1 MPRPKNKDEYRAE
14 LAETFAHILEEQGL
28 NWKKEWHGQGI
39 NAPYNAV
46 TKAHYRGINAFWLSL
61 VSMAKGY
68 TDPRWVTMV
77 QIMDNDGKYHP
88 KESWHLKKG
97 SKAAYVEY
105 WYPYD
110 LKEKKAVTW
119 KQYKDALNDG
129 RTEAEFK
136 LSSRYYAVFNAQNVE
151 GMPPLEVKQVQSV
164 PIDQL
169 VQTLSQNMGVP
180 VFTDGG
186 DRAYY
191 SPRKDEIHLPK
202 PESFF
207 SEYAFNST
215 ALHELAHSTGHASR
229 LNRDLSGGFGSQAY
243 AYEELVAEMCSAF
256 MSADLAATATPEHI
270 ENHKA
275 YVQSWIKAIR
285 EKPETLVKAIKDAQE
300 AAVYMDSQAELIPE
314 EENRK
319 VMESA
324 MEISEDKIRTPE
336 SDAVSSWKIV
346 MVSEGGTK
354 QDYRL
359 GFSSEAEARRAAAAE
374 GWKYVDENQFEW
386 SLEVE
391 EATGLEIP
399 PAKEAVK
406 ENEPIFDFE
415 GDGFSIYQV
424 GFPDEQRV
432 RFMGMDWLKRHDIP
446 VDRKNYDLVYTA
458 PLEEDTDLEDL
469 YRRFNAEI
477 PEDFR
482 GASMN
487 VSDVVVIKRAGE
499 ITCHFCDTIGFQE
512 VPGFLPGTEAEK
524 ERPEPKQNRLTVLV
538 VEPGKVP
545 YPKQIPDT
553 LQSLQQEVGGYIQA
567 VYPFRDPVC
576 VICNEETKLEG
587 LPLNR
592 SLQDEQG
599 QTYDV
604 VAGTFLVAGLGEEN
618 FTSLSPDLL
627 DKYSRHFAMPE
638 MFASLGGKII
648 SMPMQEPQGSSGPSA
663 ESEVMEISE

>member
-61 VSMAKGY
+61 VSMAQGY

-110 LKEKKAVTW
+110 LKEKKAITW
-119 KQYKDALNDG
+119 KQYKDALRDG

-136 LSSRYYAVFNAQNVE
+136 LSSRYYAVFNAENVE
-151 GMPPLEVKQVQSV
+151 GMPPLEVKQVQPV

-180 VFTDGG
+180 VYTDGG

-191 SPRKDEIHLPK
+191 SPGKDEIHLPK

-256 MSADLAATATPEHI
+256 MSVDLAAEAAPEHI

-275 YVQSWIKAIR
+275 YVQSWIQAIR

-319 VMESA
+319 IMESA
-324 MEISEDKIRTPE
+324 MEISEDKIRAPE
-336 SDAVSSWKIV
+336 
-346 MVSEGGTK
+346 K
-354 QDYRL
+354 Q
-359 GFSSEAEARRAAAAE
+359 
-374 GWKYVDENQFEW
+374 Q
-386 SLEVE
+386 
-391 EATGLEIP
+391 
-399 PAKEAVK
+399 
-406 ENEPIFDFE
+406 
-415 GDGFSIYQV
+415 
-424 GFPDEQRV
+424 
-432 RFMGMDWLKRHDIP
+432 
-446 VDRKNYDLVYTA
+446 
-458 PLEEDTDLEDL
+458 
-469 YRRFNAEI
+469 
-477 PEDFR
+477 
-482 GASMN
+482 
-487 VSDVVVIKRAGE
+487 
-499 ITCHFCDTIGFQE
+499 
-512 VPGFLPGTEAEK
+512 
-524 ERPEPKQNRLTVLV
+524 PEPEQNELTVLV

-576 VICNEETKLEG
+576 VICNEEAKLEG

-592 SLQDEQG
+592 SLRDEQG
-599 QTYDV
+599 QTYDA

-618 FTSLSPDLL
+618 FTSLSPELL

-638 MFASLGGKII
+638 MYASLGRKII
-648 SMPMQEPQGSSGPSA
+648 SLPMQEPLREAPLA
-663 ESEVMEISE
+663 DMEIEIGS

>member
-61 VSMAKGY
+61 VSMAQGY

-119 KQYKDALNDG
+119 KQYQDALKDG

-136 LSSRYYAVFNAQNVE
+136 LSSRYYAVFNAENVE
-151 GMPPLEVKQVQSV
+151 GMPPLEVKQGQPV

-191 SPRKDEIHLPK
+191 SPGKDEIHLPK
-202 PESFF
+202 PEFFF

-324 MEISEDKIRTPE
+324 MEISEDKIRAPE
-336 SDAVSSWKIV
+336 
-346 MVSEGGTK
+346 K
-354 QDYRL
+354 Q
-359 GFSSEAEARRAAAAE
+359 
-374 GWKYVDENQFEW
+374 Q
-386 SLEVE
+386 
-391 EATGLEIP
+391 
-399 PAKEAVK
+399 
-406 ENEPIFDFE
+406 
-415 GDGFSIYQV
+415 
-424 GFPDEQRV
+424 
-432 RFMGMDWLKRHDIP
+432 
-446 VDRKNYDLVYTA
+446 
-458 PLEEDTDLEDL
+458 
-469 YRRFNAEI
+469 
-477 PEDFR
+477 
-482 GASMN
+482 
-487 VSDVVVIKRAGE
+487 
-499 ITCHFCDTIGFQE
+499 
-512 VPGFLPGTEAEK
+512 
-524 ERPEPKQNRLTVLV
+524 PEPEQNELTVLV

-576 VICNEETKLEG
+576 VICNEEAKLEG

-592 SLQDEQG
+592 SLQDEHG
-599 QTYDV
+599 QIYDI

-618 FTSLSPDLL
+618 FTSLSPELL

-638 MFASLGGKII
+638 MYASLGRKII
-648 SMPMQEPQGSSGPSA
+648 SLPMQEPLREAPLA
-663 ESEVMEISE
+663 DMEIEIGS

>member
-61 VSMAKGY
+61 VSMSQGY

-110 LKEKKAVTW
+110 LKEKKAITW
-119 KQYKDALNDG
+119 KQYKDALRDG

-151 GMPPLEVKQVQSV
+151 GMPPLEVKQVQPV

-180 VFTDGG
+180 VYTDGG

-191 SPRKDEIHLPK
+191 SPGKDEIHLPK

-399 PAKEAVK
+399 PAKEAAK

-432 RFMGMDWLKRHDIP
+432 RFMGMDWLERHDIP
-446 VDRKNYDLVYTA
+446 VDRQNYDLVYTA
-458 PLEEDTDLEDL
+458 PLDEDTDLEDL
-469 YRRFNAEI
+469 YRRFNTEI

-482 GASMN
+482 GAPMS

-499 ITCHFCDTIGFQE
+499 ITCHFCDTIGFRD

-524 ERPEPKQNRLTVLV
+524 ERPEPEQNRLTVLV

-553 LQSLQQEVGGYIQA
+553 LQSLQKEVGGYIEA
-567 VYPFRDPVC
+567 VYPFKDPVC
-576 VICNEETKLEG
+576 VICNEEAKLEG

-592 SLQDEQG
+592 SLRDEQG

-618 FTSLSPDLL
+618 FTSLSPELL

>member
-28 NWKKEWHGQGI
+28 DWKKEWHGQGI

-119 KQYKDALNDG
+119 KQYQDALKNG

-180 VFTDGG
+180 VYTDGG

-191 SPRKDEIHLPK
+191 SPGKDEIHLPK

-256 MSADLAATATPEHI
+256 MSADLAAEATPEHI

-275 YVQSWIKAIR
+275 YIQSWIQAIR

-300 AAVYMDSQAELIPE
+300 AAAYMDSQAELIPE

-324 MEISEDKIRTPE
+324 MEISEDKIRTPGE
-336 SDAVSSWKIV
+336 
-346 MVSEGGTK
+346 
-354 QDYRL
+354 
-359 GFSSEAEARRAAAAE
+359 EA
-374 GWKYVDENQFEW
+374 N
-386 SLEVE
+386 SLE
-391 EATGLEIP
+391 LSS
-399 PAKEAVK
+399 AKEAATK
-406 ENEPIFDFE
+406 NEPIFDFE

-432 RFMGMDWLKRHDIP
+432 RFMGMDWLERHDIP
-446 VDRKNYDLVYTA
+446 VDRQNYDLVYTA
-458 PLEEDTDLEDL
+458 PLDEDTDLEDL
-469 YRRFNAEI
+469 YRRFNTEI

-482 GASMN
+482 GDPMS

-499 ITCHFCDTIGFQE
+499 ITCHFCDTIGFQD
-512 VPGFLPGTEAEK
+512 VPGFLPGTEAERQ
-524 ERPEPKQNRLTVLV
+524 RPEPEQNGLTVLV
-538 VEPGKVP
+538 VEPGKIP
-545 YPKQIPDT
+545 YTKQIPDT
-553 LQSLQQEVGGYIQA
+553 LQSLQNEVGGYIQA

-576 VICNEETKLEG
+576 VICNEEAKLEG

-592 SLQDEQG
+592 SLRDEQG

-618 FTSLSPDLL
+618 FTSLSPELL

>member
-61 VSMAKGY
+61 VSMSQGY

-110 LKEKKAVTW
+110 LKEKKAITW
-119 KQYKDALNDG
+119 KQYKDALRDG

-151 GMPPLEVKQVQSV
+151 GMPPLEVKQVQPV

-180 VFTDGG
+180 VYTDGG

-191 SPRKDEIHLPK
+191 SPGKDEIHLPK

-256 MSADLAATATPEHI
+256 MSADLAAEATQEHI

-300 AAVYMDSQAELIPE
+300 AAAYMGSQAELIPE

-319 VMESA
+319 VVESA
-324 MEISEDKIRTPE
+324 MGIPEDKIITPGE
-336 SDAVSSWKIV
+336 
-346 MVSEGGTK
+346 
-354 QDYRL
+354 
-359 GFSSEAEARRAAAAE
+359 
-374 GWKYVDENQFEW
+374 
-386 SLEVE
+386 EVNGPE
-391 EATGLEIP
+391 LP

-415 GDGFSIYQV
+415 GDGF
-424 GFPDEQRV
+424 
-432 RFMGMDWLKRHDIP
+432 
-446 VDRKNYDLVYTA
+446 
-458 PLEEDTDLEDL
+458 
-469 YRRFNAEI
+469 
-477 PEDFR
+477 
-482 GASMN
+482 
-487 VSDVVVIKRAGE
+487 
-499 ITCHFCDTIGFQE
+499 QE
-512 VPGFLPGTEAEK
+512 VPGFLPGTEAERQ
-524 ERPEPKQNRLTVLV
+524 RPEPEQNRLTVLV
-538 VEPGKVP
+538 VEPGKIP
-545 YPKQIPDT
+545 YTKQIPDT
-553 LQSLQQEVGGYIQA
+553 LQSLQKEVGGYIEA

-576 VICNEETKLEG
+576 VICNEEAKLEG

>member
-119 KQYKDALNDG
+119 KQYKDALKDG

-191 SPRKDEIHLPK
+191 SPGRDEIHLPK

-256 MSADLAATATPEHI
+256 MSADLAAEATQEHI

-275 YVQSWIKAIR
+275 YVQSWIQAIR

-300 AAVYMDSQAELIPE
+300 AAAYMDSQAELIPE

-319 VMESA
+319 VVESA
-324 MEISEDKIRTPE
+324 MEISEEKIRTPE
-336 SDAVSSWKIV
+336 
-346 MVSEGGTK
+346 K
-354 QDYRL
+354 QQPKP
-359 GFSSEAEARRAAAAE
+359 E
-374 GWKYVDENQFEW
+374 Q
-386 SLEVE
+386 
-391 EATGLEIP
+391 
-399 PAKEAVK
+399 
-406 ENEPIFDFE
+406 NE
-415 GDGFSIYQV
+415 
-424 GFPDEQRV
+424 
-432 RFMGMDWLKRHDIP
+432 
-446 VDRKNYDLVYTA
+446 
-458 PLEEDTDLEDL
+458 
-469 YRRFNAEI
+469 
-477 PEDFR
+477 
-482 GASMN
+482 
-487 VSDVVVIKRAGE
+487 
-499 ITCHFCDTIGFQE
+499 
-512 VPGFLPGTEAEK
+512 
-524 ERPEPKQNRLTVLV
+524 LTVLV

-553 LQSLQQEVGGYIQA
+553 LQSLRKEVGGYIEA
-567 VYPFRDPVC
+567 VYPFKDPVC
-576 VICNEETKLEG
+576 VICNEEAKPEG

-592 SLQDEQG
+592 SLRDEQG
-599 QTYDV
+599 QIYDI

-618 FTSLSPDLL
+618 FTSLSPELL

-648 SMPMQEPQGSSGPSA
+648 SMPMQEPLREAPLA
-663 ESEVMEISE
+663 DMEIEMGN